1 MKTTIGFLTVC
12 HVLAILGHDG
22 SRVSVEHIS
31 QRFIC
36 ERSYTNFAWGYQH
49 GGIFVDRDGRVY
61 RFAVRGTARLAP
73 ASTDDLDEAELEAK
87 FGPDRTLLRTV
98 PKDELLAMF
107 RLIPAAAKG
116 RNSESVSV
124 SRDRGAL
131 VSACYL
137 FDTTK
142 QRYRRIELDV
152 KGDREYR
159 NLAPEAHT
167 LAEWLATLDQR
178 LQEKK

>member
-1 MKTTIGFLTVC
+1 MKTIAIALT
-12 HVLAILGHDG
+12 LGGIAWPAGGAQTTDAI
-22 SRVSVEHIS
+22 V
-31 QRFIC
+31 QRFVC

-49 GGIFVDRDGRVY
+49 GGIFVDRDGRVH

-73 ASTDDLDEAELEAK
+73 ASTDGLDEAELEAK
-87 FGPDRTLLRTV
+87 FGPGPTLLRTV

-116 RNSESVSV
+116 RNSEAASV
-124 SRDRGAL
+124 SRDSGAF

-137 FDTTK
+137 FDTKT

-152 KGDREYR
+152 KGDWEYR
-159 NLAPEAHT
+159 NLAPEAHQLVT
-167 LAEWLATLDQR
+167 WLAALDQP